1 MNDPVRTQL
10 IADLNDLLRLTFGT
24 NPKHGRVLITSG
36 IEALSQD
43 QRGHILVMVRHFD
56 DFTHDNDPH
65 LEHDFGK
72 VIYDGIE
79 CFWKID
85 YYAKDLQSGSP
96 DPADAAVTERVLT
109 IMLTNEY

>member
-1 MNDPVRTQL
+1 MSDPVRTQK
-10 IADLNDLLRLTFGT
+10 IADLNDLLRLTFGF

-43 QRGHILVMVRHFD
+43 ERGHILVMVRHFD
-56 DFTHDNDPH
+56 DFTADNDPH

-72 VIYDGIE
+72 VVYEGIE

-85 YYAKDLQSGSP
+85 YYDNTLSYRSP
-96 DPADAAVTERVLT
+96 DPADPAVTERVLT
-109 IMLTNEY
+109 VMLCNEY